1 MIELLLKAARPE
13 LKDNSIKQYLSSLRT
28 LNGGQPIT
36 NVDFL
41 KDYDAVMEK
50 LKEKKSTTIKNYMNA
65 IIVVLDALKMDKELV
80 EKYSQMRDKLNAEY
94 SDQQAT
100 HKMTDTQEKNWVPFE
115 EYLKKVEEL
124 GADVQ
129 SLKKKSEWNLE
140 DRRKYQEYLLAK
152 LYTKYPLRNDYV
164 MMVISKAAFNKLSD
178 SDKAEKNYLV
188 VPSNNNAM
196 FFVLNEYKTRR
207 KYGEKRL
214 HILDGDISKGI
225 KLWLKHRVMPGHNR
239 DALFF
244 NPKDMVTPADSSA
257 LTRILITMSKREFD
271 GKSVGSSLIRHMYLS
286 SKYADTVKE
295 MEKDADLMGHSTAT
309 QQNIY
314 TKTTTPQTG
323 ELSYGA

>member
-1 MIELLLKAARPE
+1 
-13 LKDNSIKQYLSSLRT
+13 
-28 LNGGQPIT
+28 
-36 NVDFL
+36 
-41 KDYDAVMEK
+41 
-50 LKEKKSTTIKNYMNA
+50 MNA

>member
-1 MIELLLKAARPE
+1 
-13 LKDNSIKQYLSSLRT
+13 
-28 LNGGQPIT
+28 
-36 NVDFL
+36 
-41 KDYDAVMEK
+41 
-50 LKEKKSTTIKNYMNA
+50 
-65 IIVVLDALKMDKELV
+65 
-80 EKYSQMRDKLNAEY
+80 
-94 SDQQAT
+94 
-100 HKMTDTQEKNWVPFE
+100 
-115 EYLKKVEEL
+115 
-124 GADVQ
+124 
-129 SLKKKSEWNLE
+129 
-140 DRRKYQEYLLAK
+140 
-152 LYTKYPLRNDYV
+152 
-164 MMVISKAAFNKLSD
+164 MMVISKAVFNKLSD

-225 KLWLKHRVMPGHNR
+225 KLWLKHRVMPGHDR

-314 TKTTTPQTG
+314 TKTTSPTSSPPP
-323 ELSYGA
+323 SP